1 MRDAERHQRQTK
13 SLMEFAM
20 SNDANT
26 SIIQGWVDKWQ
37 PLADKAIDAYCAALT
52 DLPDAAE
59 DAKAYVIS
67 VRKSFG
73 LA

>member
-1 MRDAERHQRQTK
+1 
-13 SLMEFAM
+13 M